1 MSTDRKPTKWLHQQ
15 AVSFSKIHNDINE
28 NHHEK
33 RNDKIVEPQLTN
45 NNFEE
50 DINDNLFQEYKVVN
64 TQTLVGDK
72 TSSHGNSL
80 QGNDIN
86 FTDSDAYINK
96 LLNLS

>member
-1 MSTDRKPTKWLHQQ
+1 MSKVNYYKY
-15 AVSFSKIHNDINE
+15 E

-33 RNDKIVEPQLTN
+33 RNDKIGLNQLTSH
-45 NNFEE
+45 NFEE

-86 FTDSDAYINK
+86 FTDSDEIYK
-96 LLNLS
+96 